1 MSHLRGSC
9 DHVLDE
15 ITMSW
20 GINDGD
26 VILGSLELPQGD
38 INGDTSFTLSLQLVQ
53 NPGVLEGTLTHLN
66 KQNTLSRYYYRY
78 TKQFNTAT
86 QTTNARGING
96 YLVKCDHVNLK
107 LNYKKMSSFRD
118 TLCPKGKC

>member
-53 NPGVLEGTLTHLN
+53 NPGILEGTLTHLN
-66 KQNTLSRYYYRY
+66 KQNKTR
-78 TKQFNTAT
+78 
-86 QTTNARGING
+86 
-96 YLVKCDHVNLK
+96 
-107 LNYKKMSSFRD
+107 
-118 TLCPKGKC
+118 